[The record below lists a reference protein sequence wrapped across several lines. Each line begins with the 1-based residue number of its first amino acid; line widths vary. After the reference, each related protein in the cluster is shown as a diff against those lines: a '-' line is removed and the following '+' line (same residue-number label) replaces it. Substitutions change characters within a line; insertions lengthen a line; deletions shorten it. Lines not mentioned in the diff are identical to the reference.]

1 MSSGVDVLVGRLG
14 RMHGHHGPQRV
25 WLPCLSPTLVT
36 VCDEPIAE
44 VARASSVAL
53 SWLTS
58 YAVRVNCPDTAR
70 GVRTVRLGPPT
81 RTIRTR
87 SGRPV
92 HAPFAH
98 RVRTSCSA
106 PCSRGA
112 SGVGTACLGANHLQT
127 NHAELG
133 GTGRSSAARSPNGT
147 ARDGSR
153 RNRRHEPTGL
163 ITQRSLAQT
172 SPRNECRTIGFDRSE
187 GRSLENQTWVK
198 HREAWT

>member
-1 MSSGVDVLVGRLG
+1 VHLERARDQRRCSDLAWILDRTGRESVLAGTTGMSSGVDVLVGRLG

-106 PCSRGA
+106 PCSRGLQA
-112 SGVGTACLGANHLQT
+112 SELLTLVQT
-127 NHAELG
+127 ICKR
-133 GTGRSSAARSPNGT
+133 TTRSSAAQGG
-147 ARDGSR
+147 A
-153 RNRRHEPTGL
+153 RRHEARTGRHE
-163 ITQRSLAQT
+163 TAPDGTDGT
-172 SPRNECRTIGFDRSE
+172 SPPDS
-187 GRSLENQTWVK
+187 
-198 HREAWT
+198 